1 MLDFINHVKLFISA
15 GKVNKNNGIIA
26 HFVARIKKLVNSKKV
41 LNVLENMAN
50 IKRISIF
57 AL

>member
-26 HFVARIKKLVNSKKV
+26 HFVARIKKLVYNMKV
-41 LNVLENMAN
+41 LNVLLNVAN
-50 IKRISIF
+50 IKKN
-57 AL
+57 